1 MFTDTIRIW
10 LRVVRVRFLLA
21 SIISV
26 SIGLALASW
35 KGYPIDPMNALLTY
49 IGVIALHASVD
60 LLNDYWD
67 YRTGIDKATR
77 RTRFSGGTGVLPE
90 NLLRPES
97 VYIAGIV
104 MLSIGAVIG
113 VYFSI
118 IKGVTIALILAFAVT
133 TVYLYS
139 TSIVR
144 VGLGELFVAI
154 KGTMIVLGTYYVQS
168 SSIDMEPI
176 YIGVI
181 SGMLSSIVLFV
192 NSFPDYSADKAGSR
206 RTLVIVLGPVNAAR
220 LFILFP
226 ALIYLLVLVGVITSI
241 LPVYTVVT
249 FLASPYALASYRL
262 LLKEYSS
269 KGDGQDT
276 KSGDYNT
283 DVLVNIMRKTVI
295 FSRIVGLAIL
305 GSLVFDIIN
314 LNY

>member
-10 LRVVRVRFLLA
+10 FRVVRVRFLLA

-118 IKGVTIALILAFAVT
+118 IKGVTIALILTFAVT

-144 VGLGELFVAI
+144 VRLGELFVAI

-168 SSIDMEPI
+168 NSIDIEPI

-192 NSFPDYSADKAGSR
+192 NSFPDYSADKAGGR

-262 LLKEYSS
+262 LLREYSS
-269 KGDGQDT
+269 KCDEQDAN
-276 KSGDYNT
+276 SGEDDI
-283 DVLVNIMRKTVI
+283 DVLVHIMRKTVI

-314 LNY
+314 

>member
-26 SIGLALASW
+26 SIGLALASL

-67 YRTGIDKATR
+67 YRTGIDKVTR
-77 RTRFSGGTGVLPE
+77 RTKFSGGTGVLPE

-104 MLSIGAVIG
+104 MLIIGAVIG

-118 IKGVTIALILAFAVT
+118 IKGVTIALILAFAVI

-144 VGLGELFVAI
+144 LGLGEVFVAI

-168 SSIDMEPI
+168 SSIDIEPI

-192 NSFPDYSADKAGSR
+192 NSFPDYNADKAGGR
-206 RTLVIVLGPVNAAR
+206 RTLVIILGLANAAR

-226 ALIYLLVLVGVITSI
+226 ALIYLLILVGVITSI
-241 LPVYTVVT
+241 LPIYVIAT
-249 FLASPYALASYRL
+249 FLALPYALTAYRVL
-262 LLKEYSS
+262 LRTYCKSKDMSS
-269 KGDGQDT
+269 AD
-276 KSGDYNT
+276 KSREDNI
-283 DVLVNIMRKTVI
+283 DVLVFSMKKTVT
-295 FSRIVGLAIL
+295 FSRILGMIIL
-305 GSLVFDIIN
+305 ISLIIGI
-314 LNY
+314 Y

>member
-26 SIGLALASW
+26 SIGLALASL

-67 YRTGIDKATR
+67 YRTGIDKVTK
-77 RTRFSGGTGVLPE
+77 RTKFSGGTGVLPE

-118 IKGVTIALILAFAVT
+118 IKGVTIALILAFAVI

-144 VGLGELFVAI
+144 LGLGEVFVAI

-168 SSIDMEPI
+168 SSIDIEPI

-192 NSFPDYSADKAGSR
+192 NSFPDYNADKAGGR
-206 RTLVIVLGPVNAAR
+206 RTLVIILGLANAAR

-226 ALIYLLVLVGVITSI
+226 ALIYLLILVGVITSI
-241 LPVYTVVT
+241 LPIYVIAT
-249 FLASPYALASYRL
+249 FLALPYALGAYRVL
-262 LLKEYSS
+262 LRTYCKSKDMSS
-269 KGDGQDT
+269 DD
-276 KSGDYNT
+276 KSREDNI
-283 DVLVNIMRKTVI
+283 DVLVFSMKKTVT
-295 FSRIVGLAIL
+295 FSRILGMIIL
-305 GSLVFDIIN
+305 ISLIIGI
-314 LNY
+314 Y